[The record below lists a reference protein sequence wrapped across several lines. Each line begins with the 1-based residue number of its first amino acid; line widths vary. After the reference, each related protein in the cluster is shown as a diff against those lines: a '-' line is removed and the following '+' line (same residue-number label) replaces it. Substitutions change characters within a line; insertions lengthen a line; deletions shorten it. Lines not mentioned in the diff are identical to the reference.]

1 MQLNVILN
9 RVVTWGISLPLQSA
23 ALTDAHSPGFHMLM
37 DQSVFGVSMGISLVI
52 ALY

>member
-9 RVVTWGISLPLQSA
+9 RVVTWGISLPLQSV
-23 ALTDAHSPGFHMLM
+23 ALTDAHSPGFHM